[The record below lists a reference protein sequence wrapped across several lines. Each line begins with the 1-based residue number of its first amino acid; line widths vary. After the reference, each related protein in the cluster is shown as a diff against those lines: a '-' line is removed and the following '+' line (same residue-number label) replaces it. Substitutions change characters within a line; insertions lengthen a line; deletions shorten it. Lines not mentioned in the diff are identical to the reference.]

1 MLPVVIDLP
10 NSRVAA
16 ALLAALAL
24 PLALPAPAAA
34 EEAGILSVVA
44 EESAFVVRLSDGS
57 EMRSVDLVGAVLH
70 VEGEEGPL
78 AIRIDAVEVE
88 RDSGLVLHTLSVRRA
103 TGDFEPWCAP
113 DTRGRRVGFP
123 LAGRARPD
131 GTLAEDP
138 ERFELVCTSSARGQ
152 CVAMGYAPWRR
163 AREGRPLAAAFEACV
178 RMLRAD
184 YCGDGATATREGV
197 AVEAYD
203 ELGVRQPAEDPA
215 LAFEAGWT
223 EEGAVCVH
231 HARVPAAA
239 TPESLEARCPRLAG
253 HTGAACTEASA
264 RAAGALV
271 FSRSRP

>member
-1 MLPVVIDLP
+1 MLLVVTDLP
-10 NSRVAA
+10 TPRAA
-16 ALLAALAL
+16 VALLAGLAL
-24 PLALPAPAAA
+24 SLALPAPAAD
-34 EEAGILSVVA
+34 EEPGILSVVA

-57 EMRSVDLVGAVLH
+57 VLRSADLVGAVLH
-70 VEGEEGPL
+70 VEGEEDPL
-78 AIRIDAVEVE
+78 AIRIDAVEVDK
-88 RDSGLVLHTLSVRRA
+88 DSGLVLHTLSVRRA

-113 DTRGRRVGFP
+113 DARGRRVGFP
-123 LAGRARPD
+123 LAGRARSD

-197 AVEAYD
+197 AVDAFD
-203 ELGVRQPAEDPA
+203 DLGVRQAAEEPA
-215 LAFEAGWT
+215 LAFEAGWS
-223 EEGAVCVH
+223 EAGAVCVH
-231 HARVPAAA
+231 HARVPAIA
-239 TPESLEARCPRLAG
+239 TVESLAARCPRLAG
-253 HTGAACTEASA
+253 HTGAACTEAVA
-264 RAAGALV
+264 RDAGALL